1 MSETSQI
8 TTVTIYRFKSS
19 KYWAFKQMRLSLE
32 PLQTIKGLS
41 FYKVLGCGA
50 GNGFSIFPDFG
61 TYAKLQ
67 IWESEAAAHAYFN
80 EHPLHREYA
89 ERSNTFETIYMHAV
103 ESHGEWDGSNPF
115 ALQQKMNDGS
125 QIVVLTRATIY
136 AKKLLNFWQYV
147 PRVSKSMEGAPGLQ
161 FALGIGE
168 LPLIQ
173 QATIS
178 LWESKEAMMNYA
190 YTMKRHKEVVKQT
203 RKQKWYKEELFTRF
217 LPYKSE
223 GTGNELVIR

>member
-8 TTVTIYRFKSS
+8 TTITIYRFNRN
-19 KYWAFKQMRLSLE
+19 KYWAFKQMRLSQKT
-32 PLQTIKGLS
+32 LQAVEGLS

-61 TYAKLQ
+61 TYAQLQ
-67 IWESEAAAHAYFN
+67 VWKSEPDAQAYFQN
-80 EHPLHREYA
+80 HPLHGEYV
-89 ERSNTFETIYMHAV
+89 ERSSTYEIVYMQAV
-103 ESHGEWDGSNPF
+103 ESHGKWDGSNPF
-115 ALQQKMNDGS
+115 QLQQNSGNRS
-125 QIVVLTRATIY
+125 QIIVLTRATIY

-178 LWESKEAMMNYA
+178 LWESKDAMMNYA
-190 YTMKRHKEVVKQT
+190 YTMKNHKEVVKQT
-203 RKQKWYKEELFTRF
+203 RKQGWYKEELFTRF
-217 LPYKSE
+217 QPYKSE
-223 GTGNELVIR
+223 GTGQELQIG

>member
-8 TTVTIYRFKSS
+8 TTVTIYRFKSN

-32 PLQTIKGLS
+32 PLQKVEGLS

-67 IWESEAAAHAYFN
+67 IWESESAAHAYFN
-80 EHPLHREYA
+80 EHPLHVEYVEKSA
-89 ERSNTFETIYMHAV
+89 THETIFMHAI

-115 ALQQKMNDGS
+115 QLQKQTSDQS

-136 AKKLLNFWQYV
+136 ARKLLNFWQYV

-178 LWESKEAMMNYA
+178 LWENKDAMMNYA
-190 YTMKRHKEVVKQT
+190 YTMKKHKEVVKQT

-217 LPYKSE
+217 QPYKSE
-223 GTGNELVIR
+223 GSGNELVIN